1 MTLKEYLER
10 ADGEA
15 ILHIGAG
22 NSFFFVGPK
31 GEFKPED
38 IDTFFKDEA
47 KRRCENYVK
56 YISRSLERV
65 FSDGLEEKT
74 KQSSHRRIK
83 EHLQPILSNVTYLHD
98 FTPVIDREV
107 KEAYK
112 RIQGDG
118 IVVIVEGTE
127 FGPYWDRKEY
137 LEYREKRKCI
147 RQPRRLL

>member
-1 MTLKEYLER
+1 MTLREYLEK
-10 ADGEA
+10 ADAEE

-31 GEFKPED
+31 EEFDPET
-38 IDTFFKDEA
+38 IDAFFKDEA

-65 FSDGLEEKT
+65 FNDGLEEKT

-98 FTPVIDREV
+98 FIPVIEREV
-107 KEAYK
+107 KETYK
-112 RIQGDG
+112 RLQGDG

-137 LEYREKRKCI
+137 LDCHEKRKSI

>member
-1 MTLKEYLER
+1 MTLREYLEK
-10 ADGEA
+10 ADEEI

-31 GEFKPED
+31 EEFKPED
-38 IDTFFKDEA
+38 IDAFFKDKA
-47 KRRCENYVK
+47 KRQCEDYVK
-56 YISRSLERV
+56 CISRSLERV
-65 FSDGLEEKT
+65 FNDGLEEKT
-74 KQSSHRRIK
+74 KQSSYRRIK

-98 FTPVIDREV
+98 FNPVIEREV
-107 KEAYK
+107 KEIYK
-112 RIQGDG
+112 RLQGDG

-137 LEYREKRKCI
+137 LEHREKRKHI

>member
-1 MTLKEYLER
+1 MKEYLEK
-10 ADGEA
+10 ADA
-15 ILHIGAG
+15 DTILHIGAG
-22 NSFFFVGPK
+22 NSLFFVGPK

-65 FSDGLEEKT
+65 FSDCLEEKT
-74 KQSSHRRIK
+74 KQSSYRRIK
-83 EHLQPILSNVTYLHD
+83 ENLRPILSNVTYLHD
-98 FTPVIDREV
+98 FTPVSEREV
-107 KEAYK
+107 KETYK
-112 RIQGDG
+112 RLQGDG

-127 FGPYWDRKEY
+127 LGLYWDRKEY
-137 LEYREKRKCI
+137 LEYREKRKHI

>member
-1 MTLKEYLER
+1 MTLREYLEK
-10 ADGEA
+10 ADA
-15 ILHIGAG
+15 DTILHIGSR

-31 GEFKPED
+31 EEFDPEN
-38 IDTFFKDEA
+38 IDAFFKGEA
-47 KRRCENYVK
+47 KRLCEDYVK
-56 YISRSLERV
+56 RISRSLERV

-83 EHLQPILSNVTYLHD
+83 EHLQPILSNITYLHD

-127 FGPYWDRKEY
+127 FGP
-137 LEYREKRKCI
+137 
-147 RQPRRLL
+147 

>member
-1 MTLKEYLER
+1 MTLQEYLEK
-10 ADGEA
+10 ANAEE

-31 GEFKPED
+31 DEFKPED

-47 KRRCENYVK
+47 KRRCEDYVK

-74 KQSSHRRIK
+74 KQSSYRRIK
-83 EHLQPILSNVTYLHD
+83 ENLRPILSNVTYLHN
-98 FTPVIDREV
+98 FTPVIEREV
-107 KEAYK
+107 KEAHK

-118 IVVIVEGTE
+118 IIVIVDGTE
-127 FGPYWDRKEY
+127 FGLYWDRKEY
-137 LEYREKRKCI
+137 LEDREKRKRI

>member
-1 MTLKEYLER
+1 MTLKEYLEE
-10 ADGEA
+10 ADADA
-15 ILHIGAG
+15 ILHIRAG
-22 NSFFFVGPK
+22 YSFFFVGPK

-74 KQSSHRRIK
+74 KQSSYRRIK
-83 EHLQPILSNVTYLHD
+83 ENLRPILSNVTYLHD
-98 FTPVIDREV
+98 FTSVSEREV
-107 KEAYK
+107 KETYK
-112 RIQGDG
+112 RLQGDG

-127 FGPYWDRKEY
+127 LGLYWDRKEY
-137 LEYREKRKCI
+137 LEYREKRKHI

>member
-1 MTLKEYLER
+1 MTLREYLEK
-10 ADGEA
+10 ADA
-15 ILHIGAG
+15 DTILHIGAG

-31 GEFKPED
+31 EEFKSED
-38 IDTFFKDEA
+38 IDTFFKGEA

-83 EHLQPILSNVTYLHD
+83 ENLRPILSNVTYLHD
-98 FTPVIDREV
+98 FTPVSEREV
-107 KEAYK
+107 KETYK
-112 RIQGDG
+112 RLQGDG

-127 FGPYWDRKEY
+127 LGLY
-137 LEYREKRKCI
+137 
-147 RQPRRLL
+147 

>member
-1 MTLKEYLER
+1 MTLREYLEK
-10 ADGEA
+10 ADA
-15 ILHIGAG
+15 DTIIHIGSG

-31 GEFKPED
+31 EEFDPENTD
-38 IDTFFKDEA
+38 AFFKSEA

-56 YISRSLERV
+56 CISRSLERV
-65 FSDGLEEKT
+65 FSDGLKEEA
-74 KQSSHRRIK
+74 KQQSHRRIK

-98 FTPVIDREV
+98 FIPVIEREI
-107 KEAYK
+107 KEIYK

-118 IVVIVEGTE
+118 IIVIVEGTE

-137 LEYREKRKCI
+137 LEYREKRKHI

>member
-1 MTLKEYLER
+1 MTLREYLEK
-10 ADGEA
+10 ADA
-15 ILHIGAG
+15 DTILHIGAG

-31 GEFKPED
+31 DEFKPED
-38 IDTFFKDEA
+38 IDAFFKDEA
-47 KRRCENYVK
+47 KRRCENYVQ

-127 FGPYWDRKEY
+127 FGLDWDRKEY
-137 LEYREKRKCI
+137 LEYREKRKHL

>member
-1 MTLKEYLER
+1 MTLREYLEK
-10 ADGEA
+10 ADAEE
-15 ILHIGAG
+15 ILHIGAA

-31 GEFKPED
+31 GEFNPEH
-38 IDTFFKDEA
+38 IDAFFKGEA

-65 FSDGLEEKT
+65 FNDGLEEKT

-98 FTPVIDREV
+98 FTPVAEREV
-107 KEAYK
+107 KEIYK

-118 IVVIVEGTE
+118 IVVIVDGTE

-137 LEYREKRKCI
+137 LDCHEKRKSI
-147 RQPRRLL
+147 RQLRRLL

>member
-1 MTLKEYLER
+1 MTLKEYLEK
-10 ADGEA
+10 ADTEI
-15 ILHIGAG
+15 ILHIGSG

-31 GEFKPED
+31 DEFKPED

-56 YISRSLERV
+56 CISWSLERV
-65 FSDGLEEKT
+65 FNDGLKEKT

-83 EHLQPILSNVTYLHD
+83 EYLQPILSNVTYLHD
-98 FTPVIDREV
+98 FAPVIEREV
-107 KEAYK
+107 KEVYK

-127 FGPYWDRKEY
+127 FGPCWDRKEY
-137 LEYREKRKCI
+137 LEYREKRKHI
-147 RQPRRLL
+147 RQPRRIL

>member
-1 MTLKEYLER
+1 MTLREYLEK
-10 ADGEA
+10 ADA
-15 ILHIGAG
+15 DTILHIGSR

-31 GEFKPED
+31 EEFDPEN
-38 IDTFFKDEA
+38 IDAFFKGEA
-47 KRRCENYVK
+47 KRLCEDYVK
-56 YISRSLERV
+56 RISRSLERV

-83 EHLQPILSNVTYLHD
+83 EHLQPILSNITYLHD

-118 IVVIVEGTE
+118 IVVIVDGTE
-127 FGPYWDRKEY
+127 FGLYWDRKEY
-137 LEYREKRKCI
+137 LEHREKRKRI